1 MKNSISLL
9 LGVVVVLTVCPPSQ
23 ASAKREPKVN
33 LDGCVAAVHA
43 WGLTLKHDIAS
54 FMGLKTPSR
63 WIRPENYVNEL
74 KSLNGGKQVVRL
86 SEK

>member
-1 MKNSISLL
+1 MVWNAEITNCNSFI
-9 LGVVVVLTVCPPSQ
+9 G
-23 ASAKREPKVN
+23 
-33 LDGCVAAVHA
+33 
-43 WGLTLKHDIAS
+43 DIAS

-74 KSLNGGKQVVRL
+74 KSLNSGKQVVRL